1 MSVLLSSESV
11 SLDVLLGVAQ
21 IVAPGFPSHR
31 GGLGN
36 VRISLP
42 ASIITWLL
50 TAGPHPP
57 PESPREGRG
66 GWSVFHWP
74 ITKIS

>member
-1 MSVLLSSESV
+1 MFFWVLR
-11 SLDVLLGVAQ
+11 
-21 IVAPGFPSHR
+21 VAPGFPSHS
-31 GGLGN
+31 GGLGS

-57 PESPREGRG
+57 SESPPGEGRG
-66 GWSVFHWP
+66 GGVYFTGA